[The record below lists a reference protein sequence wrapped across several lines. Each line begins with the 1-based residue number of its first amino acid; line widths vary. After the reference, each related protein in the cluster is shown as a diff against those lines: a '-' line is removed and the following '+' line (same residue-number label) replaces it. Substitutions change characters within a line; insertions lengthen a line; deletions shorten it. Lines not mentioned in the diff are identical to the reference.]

1 MGFRFRKS
9 FKIAPGVKLN
19 VNKKSVGVSVGGKG
33 ARVSVNSSGKVTKSV
48 SIPGTGL
55 SYTDTDQIGKK
66 KNKVKSTTEPPQP
79 PVNNNSSS
87 SGDNNQPP
95 NKNEGTAEGFAIIF
109 LIASFVYWG
118 NTFIRILLFVI
129 SCCIFNYKGKQSGNT
144 KPFYKKPWQII
155 LAVLF
160 IYVISRGA
168 FKNNIDEITLKT
180 DLSTALQVPTEQTV
194 VFNYEPADADNADD
208 IKLHITDTSIL
219 AGEIKSNEDG
229 KVTCILTPK
238 AEGSVYVTCSDGDD
252 VRKQVKVNVSTSE
265 LEAKEAAEKAEAERI
280 AAEKKAEEER
290 LAAEKAEQERLAA
303 EQKAAEEKA
312 AQEQAAAEQAAQ
324 EQQQEQMVY
333 ITPSGERYHLD
344 ASCGGKN
351 SYQVP
356 ISQVGGRTPCKKC
369 AGG

>member
-66 KNKVKSTTEPPQP
+66 KNKVKSTTEPPKP
-79 PVNNNSSS
+79 PVNNNNSSG

-95 NKNEGTAEGFAIIF
+95 KKDDNTVEAFALLLVLAGFI
-109 LIASFVYWG
+109 YWG
-118 NTFIRILLFVI
+118 NILIRILLFVI
-129 SCCIFNYKGKQSGNT
+129 GCTFFNVLGIQKGNT

-180 DLSTALQVPTEQTV
+180 DLSTALQVPNEQTV

-219 AGEIKSNEDG
+219 SGKIKSNKDG

-238 AEGSVYVTCSDGDD
+238 AKTFAF
-252 VRKQVKVNVSTSE
+252 
-265 LEAKEAAEKAEAERI
+265 L
-280 AAEKKAEEER
+280 
-290 LAAEKAEQERLAA
+290 
-303 EQKAAEEKA
+303 
-312 AQEQAAAEQAAQ
+312 
-324 EQQQEQMVY
+324 
-333 ITPSGERYHLD
+333 
-344 ASCGGKN
+344 
-351 SYQVP
+351 
-356 ISQVGGRTPCKKC
+356 
-369 AGG
+369 

>member
-55 SYTDTDQIGKK
+55 SYTDTDQIEKK

-79 PVNNNSSS
+79 PVNNNNSSG

-95 NKNEGTAEGFAIIF
+95 KKDDNTVEAFALLLVLAGFI
-109 LIASFVYWG
+109 YWG
-118 NTFIRILLFVI
+118 NILIRILLFVI
-129 SCCIFNYKGKQSGNT
+129 GCTFFNVLGIQKGNT

-219 AGEIKSNEDG
+219 SGEIKSNEDG

-265 LEAKEAAEKAEAERI
+265 LEAKEAAEK
-280 AAEKKAEEER
+280 KAEEER

-324 EQQQEQMVY
+324 EQAAQEQQQATEQMVY

>member
-79 PVNNNSSS
+79 PVNNNNSSS

-95 NKNEGTAEGFAIIF
+95 KKDNTIEAIALLLVLAGFI
-109 LIASFVYWG
+109 YWG
-118 NTFIRILLFVI
+118 NILVRILLFVVG
-129 SCCIFNYKGKQSGNT
+129 CIFFNVLGIQNGNT

-160 IYVISRGA
+160 VYVISRGA

-252 VRKQVKVNVSTSE
+252 VRKQVKVNISTSE
-265 LEAKEAAEKAEAERI
+265 LEAKET
-280 AAEKKAEEER
+280 AEKKAEEER

-324 EQQQEQMVY
+324 EQAAQEQQQEQMVY

-356 ISQVGGRTPCKKC
+356 ISQIGGRTPCKKC

>member
-9 FKIAPGVKLN
+9 FKIAPGAKLN

-79 PVNNNSSS
+79 PVNNNNSSG

-95 NKNEGTAEGFAIIF
+95 KKDNTIEAIALLLVLAGFI
-109 LIASFVYWG
+109 YWG
-118 NTFIRILLFVI
+118 NILVRILLFVI
-129 SCCIFNYKGKQSGNT
+129 GCTFFNVLGIQNGNT

-194 VFNYEPADADNADD
+194 VFNYEPTDADNADD

-229 KVTCILTPK
+229 KVTCVLTPK

-252 VRKQVKVNVSTSE
+252 VKKQVKVNVSTSE
-265 LEAKEAAEKAEAERI
+265 LEAKEAAEKAEQERI
-280 AAEKKAEEER
+280 EAEKKAEEER

-303 EQKAAEEKA
+303 EQ
-312 AQEQAAAEQAAQ
+312 AAAEQAQA
-324 EQQQEQMVY
+324 EQQSTEQIVY